1 MNTHASSLKQV
12 CAPMWSQSVVTNSP
26 SSSPNLCQWQI
37 VSNNSLSLSLSSRR
51 VAKFGAIFG
60 TPARRIPGTKQSAP
74 RNELALGSSI
84 ITARLISAAVC
95 PSNGCRIK
103 RRIPCYSGRAATI
116 EVGGR
121 TGRGDSSKDWI
132 AKGTR
137 PCISGE
143 VRVLATRRRREQ
155 WRGCRCF
162 IPAGNYAGVL
172 RVFDACSSAI
182 LPLHRC
188 VANVS
193 NKIWGIGVFFSVS
206 FRTNTFIFF
215 WSNWNGKN
223 N

>member
-12 CAPMWSQSVVTNSP
+12 CAPMWSQSNEQPLLLPEFMPVTDRF
-26 SSSPNLCQWQI
+26 QQF
-37 VSNNSLSLSLSSRR
+37 SLSLSLSSRR

-121 TGRGDSSKDWI
+121 T
-132 AKGTR
+132 
-137 PCISGE
+137 P
-143 VRVLATRRRREQ
+143 RRQ
-155 WRGCRCF
+155 F
-162 IPAGNYAGVL
+162 
-172 RVFDACSSAI
+172 
-182 LPLHRC
+182 
-188 VANVS
+188 
-193 NKIWGIGVFFSVS
+193 
-206 FRTNTFIFF
+206 
-215 WSNWNGKN
+215 
-223 N
+223 